1 MSIYDIRVGLA
12 AALADVTAF
21 GGRVSAYYPD
31 VINPPMGIVDTVR
44 VDFDSAFNRGSD
56 EILIDVMAVVRRN
69 SERAAQEELDSLV
82 PAVKAA
88 LQADTSLGGAC
99 DDLIVTAMNG
109 YAPLAVG
116 ESTYLAATFAVRV
129 IATA

>member
-1 MSIYDIRVGLA
+1 MSIATIRAGLA
-12 AALADVTAF
+12 DALANVAEF

-31 VINPPMGIVDTVR
+31 NINPPMGIVDTVR

-56 EILIDVMAVVRRN
+56 EILIDVMAVVRRD
-69 SERAAQEELDSLV
+69 SERVAQAELDALV

-109 YAPLAVG
+109 YAPLTVG
-116 ESTYLAATFAVRV
+116 DTTYLAATFAVRV

>member
-1 MSIYDIRVGLA
+1 MSIATIRAGLA
-12 AALADVTAF
+12 QALTSVADF
-21 GGRVSAYYPD
+21 GDRVSAYYPD
-31 VINPPMGIVDTVR
+31 NINPPMGIVDTVR

-56 EILIDVMAVVRRN
+56 EILIDVMAVVRRD
-69 SERAAQEELDSLV
+69 SERVAQQELDALV

-109 YAPLAVG
+109 YAPLTVG
-116 ESTYLAATFAVRV
+116 DSTYLAATFAVRV